1 MGRQDQGHRPG
12 LGCAGCECN
21 TRGPRGQWLAGT
33 RDEARGGKK
42 HGVLTVLCI
51 AMRPT
56 PPVDYLLCV
65 VMVVRNV
72 DQSCFCDHT
81 PAHPPRPQVIENSK
95 AWQKL
100 RVRYKLTKRR
110 WRLNRKRV
118 AGGLTP
124 VITNKVC
131 GPGARVP
138 KHCQHHLC
146 TSWCVRND
154 GLCLPTGKQCD
165 HQLCQGYFCCFRCRR
180 YDVEQRQSW
189 QQPTSSC
196 NHLAHH
202 SIMPYDITL
211 ARR

>member
-1 MGRQDQGHRPG
+1 
-12 LGCAGCECN
+12 
-21 TRGPRGQWLAGT
+21 
-33 RDEARGGKK
+33 
-42 HGVLTVLCI
+42 
-51 AMRPT
+51 
-56 PPVDYLLCV
+56 
-65 VMVVRNV
+65 
-72 DQSCFCDHT
+72 
-81 PAHPPRPQVIENSK
+81 VIENSK

-138 KHCQHHLC
+138 KHCQLICVHHGVSLVMDC
-146 TSWCVRND
+146 ACQQANNVITNHVR
-154 GLCLPTGKQCD
+154 GMFTAFGA
-165 HQLCQGYFCCFRCRR
+165 GGM
-180 YDVEQRQSW
+180 DVEQRHSW
-189 QQPTSSC
+189 QQPTNSC